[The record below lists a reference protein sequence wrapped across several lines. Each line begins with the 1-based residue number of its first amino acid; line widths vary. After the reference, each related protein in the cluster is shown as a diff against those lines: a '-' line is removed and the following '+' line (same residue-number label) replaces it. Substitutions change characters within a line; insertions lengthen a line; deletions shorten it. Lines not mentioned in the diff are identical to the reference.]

1 MNKHPLQ
8 DEDIIYIKDLTWSY
22 HDKPLFTDVSAHIK
36 KGKFISI
43 IGPNGSGKTTLLK
56 LCMRLLPLP
65 RHSIYYPKGDA
76 FHYTQKELAHL
87 ISYVPQQ
94 SRIEYEFTVF
104 ECVAMAR
111 YSYNNRF
118 SPLSAEDA
126 KIVEESIEALGLSH
140 LKDRSSTELS
150 GGEYQRM
157 LIARAL
163 AQQSSVMVLDEPVS
177 HLDIHHQVEILSLLK
192 SLVETKGITIICV
205 LHDLNAVSHYSDEVM
220 LLDSGTIVAHASPV
234 EVLRKELIESVY
246 KVKLSVLYDSDQRRT
261 IVTPQWKSLKD

>member
-1 MNKHPLQ
+1 MKIVPAMDPN
-8 DEDIIYIKDLTWSY
+8 DVIYIKDLTWAY
-22 HDKPLFTDVSAHIK
+22 HDKPLFSQVSTHIS

-56 LCMRLLPLP
+56 LFMRLLPIQKN
-65 RHSIYYPKGDA
+65 SIFYPKGDA
-76 FHYTQKELAHL
+76 THYSQKELAHF

-94 SRIEYEFTVF
+94 SRLEYEFTLF

-118 SPLSAEDA
+118 SSLSSVD
-126 KIVEESIEALGLSH
+126 ITIIEESIEALGLSALQH
-140 LKDRSSTELS
+140 RSATELS

-177 HLDIHHQVEILSLLK
+177 HLDIHHQVEILSLLRN
-192 SLVETKGITIICV
+192 LVDTKGITIISV
-205 LHDLNAVSHYSDEVM
+205 LHDLNAVSNYSDEVI
-220 LLDSGTIVAHASPV
+220 LLNQGSIVAHSNV
-234 EVLRKELIESVY
+234 NEVLHKELIESVY
-246 KVKLSVLYDSDQRRT
+246 KVKLSIISDVEQERT
-261 IVTPQWKSLKD
+261 IITPQWESY

>member
-1 MNKHPLQ
+1 MSKQLMQEN
-8 DEDIIYIKDLTWSY
+8 EIIYIKDLTWSY
-22 HDKPLFTDVSAHIK
+22 HEKPLFNDVSAHIK
-36 KGKFISI
+36 RGKFVSI

-56 LCMRLLPLP
+56 LCMRLLPPP

-76 FHYTQKELAHL
+76 IHYTQKELAHL

-118 SPLSAEDA
+118 SPLSVED
-126 KIVEESIEALGLSH
+126 KEIIDESIEALGLTH
-140 LKDRSSTELS
+140 LKRRSATELS

-157 LIARAL
+157 LIARSL

-192 SLVETKGITIICV
+192 SLVEVKGITIICV

-220 LLDSGTIVAHASPV
+220 LLDSGSIVAHASPR
-234 EVLRKELIESVY
+234 EVLQKELIESVY
-246 KVKLSVLYDSDQRRT
+246 KVRLSLLYDEAQKRT
-261 IVTPQWKSLKD
+261 IVTPQWKSLKV